1 MRRLETVFREIFSV
15 LERADYQWKPA
26 KPERLLEYRKS
37 GEAFPTLQRFFGLG
51 LEVGIQDLMGE
62 GFSSQL
68 AQEAIDLYP
77 AISRNEHVFIPH
89 AHWPAKPGM
98 DYVYLGEE
106 SYELLKLI
114 GERTSGFE
122 GLKNANV
129 LDLGSGSG
137 ALLLFMASLQG
148 KSLLA
153 KGLGIDISKKAVDWS
168 QAAARAQGLD
178 PISFQAAAIGSPEAE
193 AFAHGTLWDFAI
205 LNPPFAI
212 PTENEARPHRD
223 GGELGIELPLLFLQ
237 YAFRHLKPG
246 GQVFCLATNPIVQG
260 KSAFF
265 DRMNRSGWKFLDKK
279 CLHDQFNHSLYR
291 KERYAERGIQRVEL
305 WFLHLKKV

>member
-1 MRRLETVFREIFSV
+1 MRRLETVFRELFSV
-15 LERADYQWKPA
+15 LERADYQWTPA

-37 GEAFPTLQRFFGLG
+37 ADAFPTLQRFFGLG
-51 LEVGIQDLMGE
+51 IEVGKEELVSE
-62 GFSSQL
+62 GLTPEL
-68 AQEAIDLYP
+68 AQEVLDLYP

-114 GERTSGFE
+114 GERTDGFE
-122 GLKNANV
+122 KFKNANV

-137 ALLLFMASLQG
+137 ALLLYIGAR
-148 KSLLA
+148 LA
-153 KGLGIDISKKAVDWS
+153 KGLGIDISNKAVDWS
-168 QAAARAQGLD
+168 QAAARAQGLNAV
-178 PISFQAAAIGSPEAE
+178 SFHAAAIGTPEAE
-193 AFAHGTLWDFAI
+193 ALAHGTEWDFAI

-212 PTENEARPHRD
+212 PTETESRPHRD
-223 GGELGIELPLLFLQ
+223 GGALGIELPLMFLQ
-237 YAFRHLKPG
+237 YASRNLGAG
-246 GQVFCLATNPIVQG
+246 GEVFTLATNPIVQG

-265 DRMNRSGWKFLDKK
+265 DRMDRARWKIIDKK

-305 WFLHLKKV
+305 WFLHLKKTGSA

>member
-1 MRRLETVFREIFSV
+1 MRRLETVFRELFSV
-15 LERADYQWKPA
+15 LEQADYQWTPA

-37 GEAFPTLQRFFGLG
+37 GDAFPVLQRFFGLG
-51 LEVGIQDLMGE
+51 IEVSLDELVSE
-62 GFSSQL
+62 GLTPQL
-68 AQEAIDLYP
+68 AQEVLDFYP
-77 AISRNEHVFIPH
+77 AISRNEHLFIPH

-114 GERTSGFE
+114 GERTAGFE
-122 GLKNANV
+122 GLKGAKV

-137 ALLLFMASLQG
+137 ALLLYIG
-148 KSLLA
+148 DKIA

-168 QAAARAQGLD
+168 QAAARAQGLSSL
-178 PISFQAAAIGSPEAE
+178 SFHAAAIGSPEAE
-193 AFAHGTLWDFAI
+193 ALAQGTSWNFAI

-212 PTENEARPHRD
+212 PTETESRPHRD
-223 GGELGIELPLLFLQ
+223 GGALGIELPLLFLQ
-237 YAFRHLKPG
+237 YAARHLVSG
-246 GQVFCLATNPIVQG
+246 GEVFTLATNPIVQG

-265 DRMNRSGWKFLDKK
+265 DRLDRARWKVVDKR

-305 WFLHLKKV
+305 WFLHLKKTS